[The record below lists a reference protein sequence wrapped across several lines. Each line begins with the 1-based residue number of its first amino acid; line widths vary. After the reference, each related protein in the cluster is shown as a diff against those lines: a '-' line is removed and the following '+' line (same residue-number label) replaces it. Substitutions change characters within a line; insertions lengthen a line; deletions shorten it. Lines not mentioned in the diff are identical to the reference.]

1 MKLKLTLPE
10 HIGDITLNQYQR
22 YDKLQSRLK
31 DEEITLREFNKLKL
45 NLFAGVPYRSIED
58 IKQKDLEM
66 LMTQID
72 KAIGQDC
79 PFVQRFKLNG
89 VEYGFIPNLD
99 EITNAEYFDLNKY
112 GAEVETLHNLM
123 AILFR
128 PIGNVKIR
136 NNRLQ
141 RLFKDRKYTEIKNI
155 DKFGNYGIEKYKGTS
170 KYADTMRETPMN
182 IVNGALVFF
191 SILSREL
198 RQHIQRCTAE
208 EQARVQ
214 RQQTILQSGVGTV
227 PS

>member
-22 YDKLQSRLK
+22 YEKLQTRLK

-58 IKQKDLEM
+58 IKQKDIEDLM
-66 LMTQID
+66 LQID
-72 KAIGQDC
+72 TAIGQDC
-79 PFVQRFKLNG
+79 KFESRFTLNG

-99 EITNAEYFDLNKY
+99 EINNAEYFDLNKY

-128 PIGNVKIR
+128 PIKNKDS
-136 NNRLQ
+136 
-141 RLFKDRKYTEIKNI
+141 FKNYTIK
-155 DKFGNYGIEKYKGTS
+155 KYKGTG
-170 KYADTMRETPMN
+170 KYADTMKETPMN

-191 SILSREL
+191 SSLSNEL
-198 RQHIQRCTAE
+198 QKHIQRSTRE

-214 RQQTILQSGVGTV
+214 KQPTISASGVGTAL
-227 PS
+227 S